1 MKDEATHFAELV
13 ACDGPTSEVAA
24 AAILDWHSR
33 FGIPPTRVSDS
44 GSHFTSK
51 VIGELNRRLKAQQ
64 KFTLAYTP
72 WRNGSVERVNRDII
86 QVLKALIL
94 EFKVSAADWP
104 YLLPLVQS
112 SLNHSPVQSL
122 ANKAPIEL
130 FTGLPCPNTL
140 DTVVLPGKK
149 ARVVSLP
156 KERPDL
162 DSKLRQL
169 RASLKVMHKAVK
181 EVRERQ
187 ALRYRSR
194 RHYEQP
200 VNVSIGDY
208 VLRSHVDEKLHANK
222 LSVTW
227 VGPYRVTASQ
237 GTLLAVE
244 ALVDHRYHTSMKMFE
259 IKVKWQGLEEVED
272 SWEPLKSIVEDV
284 PKLMKEYADE
294 AKDGRLHRAMRATL
308 QRKNR
313 KSS

>member
-33 FGIPPTRVSDS
+33 FGIPPTWVSDS

-72 WRNGSVERVNRDII
+72 WKNGSIERVNRDII

-94 EFKVSAADWP
+94 ELKVSAADWP

-162 DSKLRQL
+162 DNKLRQL
-169 RASLKVMHKAVK
+169 RASLKVMHKAVN

-200 VNVSIGDY
+200 VNFSIGDY
-208 VLRSHVDEKLHANK
+208 VLRSRVDEKLHANK
-222 LSVTW
+222 LGVTW
-227 VGPYRVTASQ
+227 VGPYRVTGATEYYFTVEHLVTGKFTNVHPSRLKHYADSSLNVSAELIDHVASQ

-244 ALVDHRYHTSMKMFE
+244 ALADHRYNTSMKVFE
-259 IKVKWQGLEEVED
+259 IKVK
-272 SWEPLKSIVEDV
+272 
-284 PKLMKEYADE
+284 
-294 AKDGRLHRAMRATL
+294 
-308 QRKNR
+308 
-313 KSS
+313 